1 MPPLPAA
8 PSLELNQALAQLL
21 ALLETFLPAPAPP
34 LPTASVSL
42 VAMTERGVG
51 LGGMR
56 GLERVGPFEIVELRG
71 IRVDGLVRFHVF
83 GADTPAAAIAA
94 RSLQTALAAARDSLW
109 TSGLLRMSLS
119 DASDPT
125 AQPGGG
131 AFGVMLEYR
140 VLYEHR
146 IADTGGADS
155 LIARI
160 PINADPEELDSL
172 ARETTTVTDELARW
186 DQLEAPLLRV
196 RGPRSVSQL
205 AALSFFPGA
214 TATGTVTVTRTFDG
228 ATAAPTTHPSLV
240 TFLDAVAGPSAPE
253 RNALIEFA
261 SVADFLAAL
270 APVQATLDLGDWDLD
285 GVLDTYEAREL
296 ALAPPIVLA
305 HPADR
310 LELAYEHPALD
321 EVGVVYLRF
330 AGISA

>member
-8 PSLELNQALAQLL
+8 PSLELDQALAQLL
-21 ALLETFLPAPAPP
+21 ALLETFLPATAPP

-42 VAMTERGVG
+42 IAMTERGVG

-56 GLERVGPFEIVELRG
+56 GLERVGPFELVELRG
-71 IRVDGLVRFHVF
+71 VRVDGLVRFHVF
-83 GADTPAAAIAA
+83 GTDPPAAALAA
-94 RSLQTALAAARDSLW
+94 RSLQTALAGARDSLW

-119 DASDPT
+119 DATEPA
-125 AQPGGG
+125 AQPGGA
-131 AFGVMLEYR
+131 AFSVMLEYR
-140 VLYEHR
+140 VLYEYR

-160 PINADPEELDSL
+160 PINADPEEPESL

-186 DQLEAPLLRV
+186 DQLEAPLLRA
-196 RGPRSVSQL
+196 RGSRSVARL

-214 TATGTVTVTRTFDG
+214 TASGTVTLTRTFDG
-228 ATAAPTTHPSLV
+228 ASAAPVTHPSLV
-240 TFLDAVAGPSAPE
+240 TFLDAVADPAAPE
-253 RNALIEFA
+253 RNGRVEFA
-261 SVADFLAAL
+261 SVADLLAAL
-270 APVQATLDLGDWDLD
+270 GPVGATLELGDWDLD
-285 GVLDTYEAREL
+285 GVLDAYEAHEL
-296 ALAPPIVLA
+296 VLDPPIVLP

-321 EVGVVYLRF
+321 EIGVVYLRF